1 MNVSWNDLLA
11 AVALLLIFE
20 GMVPFVNPQF
30 LRKLLE
36 TMSRLDDRVIRL
48 IGLTSMVAGI
58 VLLYLV
64 R

>member
-1 MNVSWNDLLA
+1 MDISWNDLLA
-11 AVALLLIFE
+11 AVALLLILE
-20 GMVPFVNPQF
+20 GIVPFINPQI

-48 IGLTSMVAGI
+48 TGLSSMIAGV

>member
-1 MNVSWNDLLA
+1 VDISWNDLLA
-11 AVALLLIFE
+11 AVALLLILE
-20 GMVPFVNPQF
+20 GIIPFINPQI

-48 IGLTSMVAGI
+48 TGLTSMIAGV